1 MKQPTL
7 SAPANSPKTA
17 TPGPAARAG
26 AAIAENPTLVLA
38 GVLVILIL
46 ATGAIEPNYLSTGGM
61 RNTLLQAAPLGIL
74 AAAQTIL
81 LLSGGIDL
89 SLSMIAASS
98 AYVAANQSPNGA
110 GLAILLGLVVGLVA
124 GTANGIGV
132 ALFRVNPL
140 IMTLAMSGIILG
152 LFTAWTQ
159 TILQGSTRVA
169 DFIRLIGGGSF
180 FGNRIPYSVL
190 IWGAIAAFLIWALRR
205 SGWGRLL
212 YAIGDNEVAVRLA
225 GVRVWQVRISAY
237 AMAGLLGAIGGIL
250 LGGRNGSV
258 DLQLANAFLYKVL
271 TLRSNKP
278 CGKKL
283 LPSIAAAVI
292 GGTSIFG
299 GVGGYT
305 GTILGALILSVLNSM
320 LTFLNVGQAIQQVVY
335 GLIVLTLAWGYAG
348 LTRRA

>member
-1 MKQPTL
+1 MNQPTL
-7 SAPANSPKTA
+7 STPTGAPKSAAPSL
-17 TPGPAARAG
+17 AARVG
-26 AAIAENPTLVLA
+26 LVVAENPSVVLVGVLAILVL
-38 GVLVILIL
+38 V
-46 ATGAIEPNYLSTGGM
+46 TGIVEPNYLSTNGL
-61 RNTLLQAAPLGIL
+61 RSTLLQAAPLGIL

-98 AYVAANQSPNGA
+98 AYVAANQSPQGA
-110 GLAILLGLVVGLVA
+110 AIAILLGLVVGLIA

-140 IMTLAMSGIILG
+140 IMTLAMSGILLG
-152 LFTAWTQ
+152 LFTSWTQ
-159 TILQGSTRVA
+159 TILAGSTRVH
-169 DFIRLIGGGSF
+169 DLIRMAGGSSF
-180 FGNRIPYSVL
+180 FSNRIPYSVVVWAVIAVVL
-190 IWGAIAAFLIWALRR
+190 IWLLRR
-205 SGWGRLL
+205 SGWGRLI

-237 AMAGLLGAIGGIL
+237 AAAGVLGAIGGIL

-258 DLQLANAFLYKVL
+258 DLQLANAFL
-271 TLRSNKP
+271 
-278 CGKKL
+278 

-299 GVGGYT
+299 GVGGYA

-335 GLIVLTLAWGYAG
+335 GVIVLALAWGYAG
-348 LTRRA
+348 FTRRG